1 MAIGGIRLTIHID
14 LFDQGR
20 LFFIYVF
27 IYLLYFPAYKLTLF
41 LYLNIVTVFPHPAA
55 FHI

>member
-41 LYLNIVTVFPHPAA
+41 LYLNIVTVFPNPAA